1 MSKLEIKDLYV
12 SVEGKEIL
20 KGVNLKIEQGQI
32 HAIMGPNGA
41 GKSTLSYAI
50 MGHPRY
56 KITKGKIILDGE
68 DITDLPADEKA
79 KKGLFL
85 AFQYPVAIPGL
96 TLSNFLRHAY
106 NSVKGK
112 DVTNKGEELL
122 STLQFQKI
130 LKQKMKLLKMK
141 EEFANRYLNDGFSG
155 GEKKKAEIL
164 QLAVLEP
171 KFAFLDETDSGLDVD
186 ALKVVS
192 NGVNKLVGPHLGVVV
207 ITHYQRMLKYIK
219 PDYVHI
225 MFNGKIIKTGDY
237 KLAEELEERG
247 YEEIIKYAENIHN

>member
-1 MSKLEIKDLYV
+1 MSTIEIKDLHV

-20 KGVNLKIEQGQI
+20 KGVNLKIEQGQT

-68 DITDLPADEKA
+68 DITDLSADEKA

-122 STLQFQKI
+122 STLQFQKV

-141 EEFANRYLNDGFSG
+141 EDFANRYLNDGFSG

-192 NGVNKLVGPHLGVVV
+192 NGVNKLVGPNLGVVV

-225 MFNGKIIKTGDY
+225 MFDGKIIKTGDY
-237 KLAEELEERG
+237 KLAEELEEKG
-247 YEEIIKYAENIHN
+247 YEDIIN

>member
-1 MSKLEIKDLYV
+1 MSTLEIKDLHV
-12 SVEGKEIL
+12 EVEGKQIL
-20 KGVNLKIEQGQI
+20 KGVNLKIHKGQI

-41 GKSTLSYAI
+41 GKSTLSYAL
-50 MGHPRY
+50 MGHPKY
-56 KITKGKIILDGE
+56 KITQGSIFLDGE
-68 DITDLPADEKA
+68 DITDLSADEKA

-112 DVTNKGEELL
+112 DVSNKGEELL

-141 EEFANRYLNDGFSG
+141 EDFANRYLNDGFSG

-186 ALKVVS
+186 ALKIVS
-192 NGVNKLVGPHLGVVV
+192 NGVNKLVGPNLGIVV
-207 ITHYQRMLKYIK
+207 ITHYQRILKYIK
-219 PDYVHI
+219 PEYVHI
-225 MFNGKIIKTGDY
+225 MFDGKIIKTGDY
-237 KLAEELEERG
+237 KLAEILEEKG
-247 YEEIIKYAENIHN
+247 YDGVINSSTK